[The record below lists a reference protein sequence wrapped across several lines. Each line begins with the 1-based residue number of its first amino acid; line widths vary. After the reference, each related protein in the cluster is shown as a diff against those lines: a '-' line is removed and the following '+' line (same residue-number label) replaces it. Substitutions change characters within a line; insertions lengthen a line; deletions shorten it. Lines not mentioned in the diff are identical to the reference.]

1 METETSLYVS
11 ALEEYASDNISSSL
25 KLFTSLTEKYP
36 NNSLYLI
43 GAINCELKLSHY
55 EKAIELLS
63 KTEKIEK
70 NSFRVNYLTGIA
82 LFKSKKY
89 VEAKIAFSSAL
100 QQAKDPDEKRKITIW
115 SSKTDIQLREQGVID
130 FNSQNE
136 NEVKVITKWMQSA
149 TEVTVELTANKSLN
163 GYEAKFEN
171 KAIRII
177 RAHDNAEKCV
187 LKLTNS

>member
-43 GAINCELKLSHY
+43 GAINCELKLSYY

-130 FNSQNE
+130 FNSM
-136 NEVKVITKWMQSA
+136 K
-149 TEVTVELTANKSLN
+149 LN
-163 GYEAKFEN
+163 
-171 KAIRII
+171 
-177 RAHDNAEKCV
+177 
-187 LKLTNS
+187 LKIKQLE

>member
-136 NEVKVITKWMQSA
+136 NEVKVITNWMQSA

>member
-1 METETSLYVS
+1 M
-11 ALEEYASDNISSSL
+11 
-25 KLFTSLTEKYP
+25 TEKYP

-136 NEVKVITKWMQSA
+136 NEVKVITNWMQSA

>member
-43 GAINCELKLSHY
+43 GAINCELKLSYY

-136 NEVKVITKWMQSA
+136 NEVKVITNWMQSA

>member
-136 NEVKVITKWMQSA
+136 NEVKVITNWMQSA

-163 GYEAKFEN
+163 GYEAKFGN

>member
-136 NEVKVITKWMQSA
+136 NEVKVIINWMQSA

>member
-1 METETSLYVS
+1 MDTETSLYTS
-11 ALEEYASDNISSSL
+11 ALEEYASNNISSSL
-25 KLFTSLTEKYP
+25 KLFTSLIEKYP
-36 NNSLYLI
+36 NNSLYLK
-43 GAINCELKLSHY
+43 GAINCELKLSNY

-70 NSFRVNYLTGIA
+70 KSFRINYLTGIA

-100 QQAKDPDEKRKITIW
+100 QQVKEPDDKMKIRIW
-115 SSKTDIQLREQGVID
+115 SSKTDIQLREQGIID

-136 NEVKVITKWMQSA
+136 NEVKVITNWMQSP
-149 TEVTVELTANKSLN
+149 TEVTVELTANKSLI

-177 RAHDNAEKCV
+177 RAHDKTLDVNQRMI
-187 LKLTNS
+187 

>member
-43 GAINCELKLSHY
+43 GAISCELKLSHY

-136 NEVKVITKWMQSA
+136 NEVKVITNWMQSA